1 MSDLVLLHHNEPVT
15 TSLALSACTDNE
27 HDSVM
32 LLIRKYADDLREFGD
47 LVLQIAA
54 PGISRFEISGRV
66 VEIENRRDK
75 KGRPTEFAFLNEPQS
90 TLLITFMRN
99 SPVVVAFKKA
109 LVNAFLEMRD
119 RLRGNQQPQF
129 LTSNL
134 AHGADLAVAADR
146 TFRSFLRA
154 GRSAGLG
161 LPLALRV
168 ANRQTLERTGMN
180 MLAELDVDL
189 EAMTPAP
196 VANSYLTPVAA
207 FGRAWLAGELPVPV
221 CLCHSADLYVAYCR
235 WCVENDHPAAPSNL
249 FHPELRRSGLGI
261 EKTSVQFALGGKA
274 ASTVRATIPPGF
286 MDGVRTGEK
295 GIHYATSIARFAQ
308 ALKDWR

>member
-1 MSDLVLLHHNEPVT
+1 MSDLVLLHHDEPVT
-15 TSLALSACTDNE
+15 TSLALAACTDNE

-32 LLIRKYADDLREFGD
+32 LLIRKYADELREFGE
-47 LVLQIAA
+47 LILQIAT

-109 LVNAFLEMRD
+109 LVKAFMELRD
-119 RLRGNQQPQF
+119 RLRGAPQPQF

-134 AHGADLAVAADR
+134 SHGADLAVAADR

-161 LPLALRV
+161 LPMALRV

-180 MLAELDVDL
+180 MLAELDVDPDLAGHQPAPPAPRPQTMLETALSNWLAAAGAGPWRMKQILREAIGMAPEHPDHARAVLAAASYLRSLGMTMRTARIGGGKTGRYWYRAGAL
-189 EAMTPAP
+189 EAIWNA
-196 VANSYLTPVAA
+196 VAVN
-207 FGRAWLAGELPVPV
+207 
-221 CLCHSADLYVAYCR
+221 
-235 WCVENDHPAAPSNL
+235 
-249 FHPELRRSGLGI
+249 PEK
-261 EKTSVQFALGGKA
+261 EA
-274 ASTVRATIPPGF
+274 
-286 MDGVRTGEK
+286 
-295 GIHYATSIARFAQ
+295 
-308 ALKDWR
+308 